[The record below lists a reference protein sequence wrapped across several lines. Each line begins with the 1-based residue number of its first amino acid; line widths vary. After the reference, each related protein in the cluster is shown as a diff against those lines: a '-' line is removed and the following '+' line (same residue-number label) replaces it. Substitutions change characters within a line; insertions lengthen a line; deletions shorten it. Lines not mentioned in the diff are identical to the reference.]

1 MLLGIYLNLF
11 YICNFFE
18 DIHLLKFLFLQLAV
32 VNPFHRFP
40 AFWNGLCPR
49 FYLDYFLFYTWS
61 QTFLQID
68 TVFFFSSSKGSG
80 VVSKK
85 TLIYTSYSR
94 FSFVSCKAVL

>member
-61 QTFLQID
+61 QSFLQID
-68 TVFFFSSSKGSG
+68 TVFFFFP
-80 VVSKK
+80 VV
-85 TLIYTSYSR
+85 
-94 FSFVSCKAVL
+94 KALELYLKRH